1 MSRTEDRCENVGS
14 IKDGPFEE
22 AASGVN
28 SSNSIC
34 AMAVVR
40 EGYNEIVSRSK
51 IAQVVQPGICALF
64 QHTGLDPQLLGR

>member
-1 MSRTEDRCENVGS
+1 MNTRCVSRAEDREDVGS

-40 EGYNEIVSRSK
+40 EGYNEIVSK
-51 IAQVVQPGICALF
+51 
-64 QHTGLDPQLLGR
+64 